1 MLATGQG
8 GKGLFRAS
16 KTARAPE
23 FQGNLGDW
31 KGAGRVRF
39 AGRPLGGHPRH
50 ATVYA
55 LWDSANLYLAFD
67 VHSSK
72 LQAVVREHDGD
83 KLWEDDGVEFLVDP
97 GLHRT
102 KSSTLSE
109 TLSET
114 LSAVEGS
121 AAEGSGAEGQFLPDD
136 FSYHINILNSVYDD
150 RGTPAGEPDP
160 KWNGTARHAVKILDD
175 YHYIVEVALPWSE
188 IGLAPEVGT
197 RIGIDFC
204 VNGKDPATGE
214 YDYFDWCGLKV
225 FHDPSGFGDLILSGP
240 RDH

>member
-1 MLATGQG
+1 M
-8 GKGLFRAS
+8 
-16 KTARAPE
+16 
-23 FQGNLGDW
+23 
-31 KGAGRVRF
+31 
-39 AGRPLGGHPRH
+39 
-50 ATVYA
+50 
-55 LWDSANLYLAFD
+55 
-67 VHSSK
+67 
-72 LQAVVREHDGD
+72 
-83 KLWEDDGVEFLVDP
+83 
-97 GLHRT
+97 
-102 KSSTLSE
+102 
-109 TLSET
+109 
-114 LSAVEGS
+114 
-121 AAEGSGAEGQFLPDD
+121 
-136 FSYHINILNSVYDD
+136 YDD